1 MKNIFKKLSRGFNM
15 TGHKKFSNLT
25 FDFSSERKAKIA
37 NQTAKL
43 KEEATALYFRILRFK
58 Y

>member
-1 MKNIFKKLSRGFNM
+1 M
-15 TGHKKFSNLT
+15 TGHQEFSKLT
-25 FDFSSERKAKIA
+25 QDFSSERKAKIA

-43 KEEATALYFRILRFK
+43 KEKVTALYFRILRLK